1 MDFKVTSYFRNL
13 EVLVDSYPM
22 VILCKDNWND
32 YGYYTLFH
40 MHFFDEEKKHWEIG
54 DVKILHEKDED
65 SRNLIQ
71 NKFKN
76 LSDEFCS
83 LGQTLDYYED
93 LLRLK
98 NNKGIEILR
107 GLKDVVIDKEVY
119 ERFKDNN
126 GFSSSLIRFSEAEK
140 ALEEAI
146 FLFDE
151 NERQVDNY
159 KFTFIYQLK
168 GANAPHE
175 IPFDFTKS
183 SYLPNRINVLI
194 GKNGTGKTQILS
206 KIAAVV
212 SGYERTKIKNFLPSK
227 PLFSKIIAV
236 SYSVFDEFDRPKKD
250 GELFSYKYCG
260 IRDKENKVI
269 SDQQIKDTLIS
280 NFSLLDK
287 KNRLNLWRSYMR
299 EILGGD
305 YFELLENFMEDR
317 RINLSSGQ
325 SLILLTMTELITN
338 IEDESLV
345 LFDEP
350 ENHLHPNALSNLI
363 KVLNKILEEFNSY
376 AILSTHSS
384 IVVQEIPSK
393 YIKVIER
400 NGTIPFVRDLHIE
413 SFGENLTTITNE
425 VFDVKNSE
433 SNYKTILRM
442 LSNNL
447 SYNDIM
453 KLFRNNLSYNAIVF
467 LNKLFKDK
475 EEK

>member
-1 MDFKVTSYFRNL
+1 MDFKVTRYFRNL
-13 EVLVDSYPM
+13 ENLVESYPM
-22 VILCKDNWND
+22 IILSEDNWND

-40 MHFFDEEKKHWEIG
+40 MHYFDEEKKHWEIG
-54 DVKILHEKDED
+54 DVKILHEENED
-65 SRNLIQ
+65 SRSLIPT
-71 NKFKN
+71 KFKN
-76 LSDEFCS
+76 LKDEFCS
-83 LGQTLDYYED
+83 LGQTLDYYEE

-107 GLKDVVIDKEVY
+107 ALKDVVIDKDSY
-119 ERFKDNN
+119 KKFKDNN

-140 ALEEAI
+140 ALEKAI
-146 FLFDE
+146 YLFEE
-151 NERQVDNY
+151 NEKQEENY
-159 KFTFIYQLK
+159 KFTFKYQLK

-183 SYLPNRINVLI
+183 NLPNRINVLI

-212 SGYERTKIKNFLPSK
+212 SGYERTKVKNFLPVK
-227 PLFSKIIAV
+227 PLFGKIIAV

-269 SDQQIKDTLIS
+269 SDNQIKDTLIS
-280 NFSLLDK
+280 NIELLHK
-287 KNRLNLWRSYMR
+287 KNRFDLWLNYMS
-299 EILGGD
+299 EILGRD
-305 YFELLENFMEDR
+305 SFELLENYLEDGK
-317 RINLSSGQ
+317 INLSSGQ

-363 KVLNKILEEFNSY
+363 KVLNEILEEFNSY

-384 IVVQEIPSK
+384 IVVQEIPSR

-400 NGTIPFVRDLHIE
+400 NGTIPFIRDLHIE

-433 SNYKTILRM
+433 SNYKTILRR
-442 LSNNL
+442 LSKNL
-447 SYNDIM
+447 RYNDILEM
-453 KLFRNNLSYNAIVF
+453 FGDNLSYNAVVF
-467 LNKLFKDK
+467 LNKIYKDK
-475 EEK
+475 